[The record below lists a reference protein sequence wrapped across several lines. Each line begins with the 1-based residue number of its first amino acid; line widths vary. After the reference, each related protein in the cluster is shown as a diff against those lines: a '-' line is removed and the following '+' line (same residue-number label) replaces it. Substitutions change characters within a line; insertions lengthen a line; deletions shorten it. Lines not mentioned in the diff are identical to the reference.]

1 MNFLLSD
8 VVVDALGWVLAHSL
22 WQVAIIGLL
31 VSFFLPRFS
40 NPQQRYL
47 VAYTALVGILV
58 AGIATFCW
66 YLPSLRAESHT
77 STILLG
83 DLNTVAHITVINNRA
98 AATGIWQN
106 TLNWFDL
113 HKATFVF
120 IWLSGFLL
128 LLVRMLGG
136 LWYLQYLKKQAI
148 VLTNT
153 WQYLNELSD
162 GLGIRQQVSILRTIV
177 LRSPVTFGYFKPVV
191 LLPVALL
198 NQLSPAEVEAIVLH
212 ELAHIA
218 RRDWLMQ
225 LVQTIVEALFYFH
238 PVVWWLSTVIRHE
251 RERCS
256 DEIAVSLMPH
266 NRIAYARAL
275 LRVQEYAQSSTA
287 TPALALAATGNPS
300 RWFQRRA
307 YLLERVQIILL
318 QSSQQKSMLMERM
331 LISGLLVATLTL
343 WGLKAAPIPDISAA
357 ATDWFAGFDGDQSD
371 QMATDSIIPRKSKS
385 VQRISEDDGKQK
397 VDIEVRN
404 GIVTHLSIDDK
415 DIPKAD
421 YEKHEELL
429 DRLLSEYPPTPP
441 APPSWSQY
449 DFPAPP
455 APAELHGYSF
465 PPIPPAPP
473 VPPVPGVP
481 PVPPI
486 PATGYYNFNTA
497 SSKVYVDKADKDNTV
512 IRLDG
517 DETTE
522 ISIKN
527 GKVTINGKEVGEGE
541 SVNIRTDGNGY
552 TYFNSDSDNFPAMSP
567 AQTRVFE
574 DQMRAHEESMR
585 KHDAEMRQHDADM
598 RKHDADML
606 INDAEMAEYQAKT
619 EAKMDR
625 ARANMTRSSSLSRES
640 LLNAATED
648 DLSRAFLESLKKD
661 GLITDTKDFSYSLS
675 KKKFK
680 VNGKK
685 QSNEVHEKYLNL
697 YSTLHGKSMGND
709 DTYEVEVKR

>member
-1 MNFLLSD
+1 MNYLLSD
-8 VVVDALGWVLAHSL
+8 VVVDTLGWVLAHSL

-31 VSFFLPRFS
+31 LSFFLPRFS

-47 VAYTALVGILV
+47 AAYSALLSILL

-66 YLPSLRAESHT
+66 YFPAFNAEGHT
-77 STILLG
+77 ATVLLN
-83 DLNTVAHITVINNRA
+83 DLNTVAQITVINDK
-98 AATGIWQN
+98 TTLPMGFWQN
-106 TLNWFDL
+106 TLDWFDQ
-113 HKATFVF
+113 HKATFVL

-148 VLTNT
+148 VLTDT
-153 WQYLNELSD
+153 WKYLNELSD
-162 GLGIRQQVSILRTIV
+162 GLGIRQQVSILRTTV

-238 PVVWWLSTVIRHE
+238 PVVWWVSSVIRHE

-256 DEIAVSLMPH
+256 DELAVSLMPH

-275 LRVQEYAQSSTA
+275 LRVQEYAQSSPA

-331 LISGLLVATLTL
+331 LISGLLVATLTF

-357 ATDWFAGFDGDQSD
+357 ATGWFTGFDLNESE
-371 QMATDSIIPRKSKS
+371 QMPTDSIIPRKSKS

-397 VDIEVRN
+397 VEIEVRN
-404 GIVTHLSIDDK
+404 GIITHLAIDGK

-421 YEKHEELL
+421 YEQHEELL
-429 DRLLSEYPPTPP
+429 DRLLSETPQSPPAAP
-441 APPSWSQY
+441 APPSWS

-455 APAELHGYSF
+455 ARAVAPVPPVSGVPAV
-465 PPIPPAPP
+465 PP
-473 VPPVPGVP
+473 VPPVPA
-481 PVPPI
+481 I
-486 PATGYYNFNTA
+486 GYYNFNKA

-517 DETTE
+517 DEPTE

-527 GKVTINGKEVGEGE
+527 GKVTINGKVVNEGE
-541 SVNIRTDGNGY
+541 SVNIRTDVNGY
-552 TYFNSDSDNFPAMSP
+552 TYFNSDLENFPAMNP
-567 AQTRVFE
+567 
-574 DQMRAHEESMR
+574 DQMRQHESDMRQHESDMRKHESDMRKHESDMR
-585 KHDAEMRQHDADM
+585 KHDAEMNEQEVRLNADLN
-598 RKHDADML
+598 RVRTSA
-606 INDAEMAEYQAKT
+606 
-619 EAKMDR
+619 
-625 ARANMTRSSSLSRES
+625 TRSSSLSRQS
-640 LLNAATED
+640 LLNAVTED
-648 DLSRAFLESLKKD
+648 DLSRAFLEALKKD
-661 GLITDTKDFSYSLS
+661 GLVTNTQEYSYSLS

-680 VNGKK
+680 INGKK
-685 QSNEVHEKYLNL
+685 QSDEIHEKYLNL
-697 YSTLHGKSMGND
+697 YSNLNGKPMGD
-709 DTYEVEVKR
+709 DDGYEVEVKR

>member
-1 MNFLLSD
+1 MNYLLSD

-31 VSFFLPRFS
+31 LSFFLPRFS
-40 NPQQRYL
+40 NPQQRYMA
-47 VAYTALVGILV
+47 AYSALLSILL

-66 YLPSLRAESHT
+66 YLPIFNAEGHT
-77 STILLG
+77 ATVLLN
-83 DLNTVAHITVINNRA
+83 DLNTVAQVTVINDKTTTP
-98 AATGIWQN
+98 TGFWQN
-106 TLNWFDL
+106 TLDWFDL

-120 IWLSGFLL
+120 LWLSGFLL
-128 LLVRMLGG
+128 LLMRMLGG

-148 VLTNT
+148 VLNDT
-153 WQYLNELSD
+153 WKYLNELSD
-162 GLGIRQQVSILRTIV
+162 GLGIRQQVSILRTTV

-238 PVVWWLSTVIRHE
+238 PVVWWLSSVIRHE

-256 DEIAVSLMPH
+256 DELAVSLMPH

-275 LRVQEYAQSSTA
+275 LRVQEYAQSSHA
-287 TPALALAATGNPS
+287 IPALALAATGNPS

-357 ATDWFAGFDGDQSD
+357 ATGWFTGFDLNESE
-371 QMATDSIIPRKSKS
+371 QMPTDSIIPRKSKS

-397 VDIEVRN
+397 VDLEVRN
-404 GIVTHLSIDDK
+404 GIITHLSIDGK
-415 DIPKAD
+415 DIPKED
-421 YEKHEELL
+421 YEQHEDLL
-429 DRLLSEYPPTPP
+429 DRLYPPAPP
-441 APPSWSQY
+441 APPSWSGS

-455 APAELHGYSF
+455 APPARVDLYDYNF
-465 PPIPPAPP
+465 PAVPPAPP
-473 VPPVPGVP
+473 VPPVPA
-481 PVPPI
+481 I
-486 PATGYYNFNTA
+486 GYYNFNKA
-497 SSKVYVDKADKDNTV
+497 SNKVYVDKADKDNTV

-552 TYFNSDSDNFPAMSP
+552 TYFNSDRENFPAM
-567 AQTRVFE
+567 QQ
-574 DQMRAHEESMR
+574 DQMRVHEDQMR
-585 KHDAEMRQHDADM
+585 KHDAEMRKHDADM

-619 EAKMDR
+619 DAKMDR
-625 ARANMTRSSSLSRES
+625 VRSNMTRSSSLSRES
-640 LLNAATED
+640 IVNAVAED
-648 DLSRAFLESLKKD
+648 DLSRAFLEALKKD
-661 GLITDTKDFSYSLS
+661 GLVTDTKEFSYSLS

-685 QSNEVHEKYLNL
+685 QSNEIHEKYLNL
-697 YSTLHGKSMGND
+697 YSTLNGKPMGDND
-709 DTYEVEVKR
+709 GYEVEVKR

>member
-1 MNFLLSD
+1 MNYLLSD

-31 VSFFLPRFS
+31 LSFFLPRFP
-40 NPQQRYL
+40 NPQQRYMA
-47 VAYTALVGILV
+47 AYSALLSILV

-66 YLPSLRAESHT
+66 YLPLFQAEGHT
-77 STILLG
+77 ATVLLN
-83 DLNTVAHITVINNRA
+83 DLNTVAQITVINDKTTTP
-98 AATGIWQN
+98 TGFWQN
-106 TLNWFDL
+106 TLDWFDL

-136 LWYLQYLKKQAI
+136 LWYLQYLKRQAI
-148 VLTNT
+148 VLNDT
-153 WQYLNELSD
+153 WKYLNELSD
-162 GLGIRQQVSILRTIV
+162 GLGIRQQVSILRTTV

-191 LLPVALL
+191 LLPIALL
-198 NQLSPAEVEAIVLH
+198 NQLNPAEVEAIVLH
-212 ELAHIA
+212 EMAHIA

-256 DEIAVSLMPH
+256 DELAVSLMPH

-275 LRVQEYAQSSTA
+275 LRVQEYAQSSHA

-357 ATDWFAGFDGDQSD
+357 ATGWFTGFDLNESE
-371 QMATDSIIPRKSKS
+371 QMPTDSIIPRKSKS

-397 VDIEVRN
+397 VEIEVRK
-404 GIVTHLSIDDK
+404 GIITRLSIDGK

-421 YEKHEELL
+421 YEQHEELL

-441 APPSWSQY
+441 APP
-449 DFPAPP
+449 APP
-455 APAELHGYSF
+455 ARADLYEYNFPAVA
-465 PPIPPAPP
+465 PVPP
-473 VPPVPGVP
+473 VPPVPA
-481 PVPPI
+481 I
-486 PATGYYNFNTA
+486 GYYNFNKA
-497 SSKVYVDKADKDNTV
+497 SNKVYVDKADKDNTV

-552 TYFNSDSDNFPAMSP
+552 TYFNSDRENFPAMQSDQ
-567 AQTRVFE
+567 ARVFE
-574 DQMRAHEESMR
+574 DQMRAHEDQMR
-585 KHDAEMRQHDADM
+585 KHDAEMRQHESDM
-598 RKHDADML
+598 RKHDAEML
-606 INDAEMAEYQAKT
+606 INDTEMAEYQAKT

-625 ARANMTRSSSLSRES
+625 VRSSMTRSSSLSRES
-640 LLNAATED
+640 IVNAVAED
-648 DLSRAFLESLKKD
+648 DLSSAFLEALKKD
-661 GLITDTKDFSYSLS
+661 GLVTDTKEFSYALS

-685 QSNEVHEKYLNL
+685 QSNEIHEKYLNL
-697 YSTLHGKSMGND
+697 YRSLNGKPMGDND
-709 DTYEVEVKR
+709 GYEVEVKR

>member
-1 MNFLLSD
+1 MNYLLSD

-31 VSFFLPRFS
+31 LSFFLPRFP
-40 NPQQRYL
+40 NPQQRYMA
-47 VAYTALVGILV
+47 AYSALLSILV

-66 YLPSLRAESHT
+66 YLPLFQAEGHT
-77 STILLG
+77 ATVLLN
-83 DLNTVAHITVINNRA
+83 DLNTVAQITVINDKTTTP
-98 AATGIWQN
+98 TGFWQN
-106 TLNWFDL
+106 TLDWFDL

-136 LWYLQYLKKQAI
+136 LWYLQYLKRQAI
-148 VLTNT
+148 VLNDT
-153 WQYLNELSD
+153 WKYLNELSD
-162 GLGIRQQVSILRTIV
+162 GLGIRQQVSILRTTV

-191 LLPVALL
+191 LLPIALL
-198 NQLSPAEVEAIVLH
+198 NQLNPAEVEAIVLH
-212 ELAHIA
+212 EMAHIA

-256 DEIAVSLMPH
+256 DELAVSLMPH

-275 LRVQEYAQSSTA
+275 LRVQEYAQSSHA

-357 ATDWFAGFDGDQSD
+357 ATGWFTGFDLNESE
-371 QMATDSIIPRKSKS
+371 QMPTDSIIPRKSKS

-397 VDIEVRN
+397 VELEVRK
-404 GIVTHLSIDDK
+404 GIITRLSIDGK

-421 YEKHEELL
+421 YEQHEELL

-441 APPSWSQY
+441 APPARADLY
-449 DFPAPP
+449 EYNFPAV
-455 APAELHGYSF
+455 APV
-465 PPIPPAPP
+465 PP
-473 VPPVPGVP
+473 VPPVPA
-481 PVPPI
+481 I
-486 PATGYYNFNTA
+486 GYYNFNKA
-497 SSKVYVDKADKDNTV
+497 SNKVYVDKADKDNTV

-552 TYFNSDSDNFPAMSP
+552 TYFNSDRENFPAMQQDQ
-567 AQTRVFE
+567 ARVFE
-574 DQMRAHEESMR
+574 DQMRAHEDQMR
-585 KHDAEMRQHDADM
+585 KHDAEMRQHESDM
-598 RKHDADML
+598 RKHDAEML
-606 INDAEMAEYQAKT
+606 INDTEMAEYQAKT

-625 ARANMTRSSSLSRES
+625 VRSSMTRSSSLSRES
-640 LLNAATED
+640 IVNAVAED
-648 DLSRAFLESLKKD
+648 DLSSAFLEALKKD
-661 GLITDTKDFSYSLS
+661 GLVTDTKEFSYALS

-685 QSNEVHEKYLNL
+685 QSNEIHEKYLNL
-697 YSTLHGKSMGND
+697 YRSLNGKPMGDND
-709 DTYEVEVKR
+709 GYEVEVKR

>member
-1 MNFLLSD
+1 MNYLLSD
-8 VVVDALGWVLAHSL
+8 VVVDALSWVLAHSL

-31 VSFFLPRFS
+31 LSFFLPRFS
-40 NPQQRYL
+40 NPQQRYMA
-47 VAYTALVGILV
+47 AYSALLSILL
-58 AGIATFCW
+58 AGIATFYW
-66 YLPSLRAESHT
+66 YLPLFQAEGHT
-77 STILLG
+77 ATVLLT
-83 DLNTVAHITVINNRA
+83 DLNTVAQVTVINDK
-98 AATGIWQN
+98 ATAPTGFWQN
-106 TLNWFDL
+106 TLDWFDL

-148 VLTNT
+148 VLNDT
-153 WQYLNELSD
+153 WKYLNELSD
-162 GLGIRQQVSILRTIV
+162 GLGIRQQVSILRTTV

-191 LLPVALL
+191 LLPIALI
-198 NQLSPAEVEAIVLH
+198 NQLNPEEVEAIVLH

-238 PVVWWLSTVIRHE
+238 PVVWWLSSVIRHE

-256 DEIAVSLMPH
+256 DELAVSLMPH

-275 LRVQEYAQSSTA
+275 LRVQEYAQSSHA

-300 RWFQRRA
+300 RWFQRRT

-357 ATDWFAGFDGDQSD
+357 ATGWFTGFDLNESE
-371 QMATDSIIPRKSKS
+371 QMPTDSIIPRKSKS

-397 VDIEVRN
+397 VEIEIRN
-404 GIVTHLSIDDK
+404 GIITQLSIDGK
-415 DIPKAD
+415 DIPKED
-421 YEKHEELL
+421 YERHEELL
-429 DRLLSEYPPTPP
+429 DRLWTETPQPP
-441 APPSWSQY
+441 ARPELFNYNFPSV
-449 DFPAPP
+449 
-455 APAELHGYSF
+455 
-465 PPIPPAPP
+465 PP

-481 PVPPI
+481 PVPPVPGVPPVPPV
-486 PATGYYNFNTA
+486 PAIGYYNFNNA
-497 SSKVYVDKADKDNTV
+497 SNKVYVDKADKDNTV

-552 TYFNSDSDNFPAMSP
+552 TYFNSDLENFPAMQP
-567 AQTRVFE
+567 GQARVFE
-574 DQMRAHEESMR
+574 DQMRAHEDQMRKHKAEMRQHESDMR
-585 KHDAEMRQHDADM
+585 KHDAE
-598 RKHDADML
+598 ML
-606 INDAEMAEYQAKT
+606 INDAEMAEYQAKID
-619 EAKMDR
+619 AKMDR
-625 ARANMTRSSSLSRES
+625 VRSSMTRSSSLSRES

-648 DLSRAFLESLKKD
+648 DLSSAFLEALKKD
-661 GLITDTKDFSYSLS
+661 GLITDTKEFSYSLR
-675 KKKFK
+675 KRRFK
-680 VNGKK
+680 INGKR
-685 QSNEVHEKYLNL
+685 QSDEIHQKYMNL
-697 YSTLHGKSMGND
+697 YRTLNANAMGDND
-709 DTYEVEVKR
+709 GYEVEVKR